1 MKVGFRTPSI
11 KKSISARTTG
21 RIKRK
26 AKKTIVPGY
35 GQKGMG
41 WVTNPKKAAY
51 NKVYNKATFG
61 TSDVI
66 NYATK
71 QLSKPNECSNTTL
84 TDSEISKVQ
93 KLLNKANKSAEI
105 LQTTTNPTKFFNHYD
120 RYVRCLEKL
129 YTYRGRVPFVN
140 DDIGD
145 KLASS
150 VKNRV
155 ENIDEFIDRISAT
168 LPPAKVIKAREMA
181 DTYLK
186 GKQSPMS
193 TKDKK

>member
-21 RIKRK
+21 KIKRK
-26 AKKTIVPGY
+26 AKKAIVPGY
-35 GQKGMG
+35 GQKGVG

-61 TSDVI
+61 TADVI

-71 QLSKPNECSNTTL
+71 PAKSNKCSNTAL
-84 TDSEISKVQ
+84 ADSDITKVQ
-93 KLLNKANKSAEI
+93 KLLSKANKSAEI
-105 LQTTTNPTKFFNHYD
+105 LQTTTNPAKFFKHYD
-120 RYVRCLEKL
+120 RYVSCLEKL

-145 KLASS
+145 KLANS

-168 LPPAKVIKAREMA
+168 LPPAKVIKVREIA

-193 TKDKK
+193 TKDNK